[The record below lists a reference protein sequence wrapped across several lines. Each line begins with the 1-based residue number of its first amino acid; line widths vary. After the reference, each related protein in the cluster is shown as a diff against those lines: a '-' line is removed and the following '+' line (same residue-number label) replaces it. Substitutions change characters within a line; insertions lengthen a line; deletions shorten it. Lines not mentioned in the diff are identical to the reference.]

1 MATEAMGSAKGRA
14 QGTAADPLTT
24 LRNIGVI
31 AHIDAGKT
39 TVTERILYHTGHI
52 NRLGNVDDGST
63 VTDFMPQERERGITI
78 QSAAVTSSWRD
89 HQINLIDT
97 PGHIDFTAEV
107 QRSLRVLDGGVV
119 VFDGV
124 AGVEPQSETVW
135 HQADRYE
142 VPRIC
147 FINKMDRP
155 GASYPQAMRTIADR
169 LGARPVAIQLPVG
182 GPDRFDGVIDLVSMT
197 AFLYPADGQ
206 PIIGGEIPAALRAE
220 AEQAREQLIEQMA
233 DLDDEIAML
242 YLEGEPV
249 SDAQLRAALRTM
261 TLRRSGVACLCGVA
275 LRDKC
280 LEPLLD
286 AIVDYL
292 PSPLDVPSMPGHDP
306 DTGEQRLCA
315 PVKSDPLAALVFK
328 ITTDPYVGRL
338 AYLRVY
344 SGAIRRS
351 DTVYNPTTGKRE
363 RVGRLV
369 RMYADRRE
377 DVEEI
382 FAGDIGAVLGPRN
395 TSTGDTICDPEHPII
410 LEKISF
416 PAPVMS
422 MSIHPVSKADQDKMS
437 EGLQRLSEEDPT
449 LVVRWNDRTEETV
462 ISGMGELHLDV
473 AVDRLLREFRVHAQ
487 VGEPQVAY
495 YETITRP
502 VRCEGRLVRQ
512 TGGHGQFA
520 HVVLELEP
528 LPAGSGFVFEDKLR
542 GGSIPRQFVSAI
554 EAGLRDGAQKGV
566 VIEEPLVDLK
576 VTLVDGSYH
585 EVDSSEMAFR
595 TAASMGLRDG
605 AAKAA
610 PIILE
615 PIMRVEVMTPDTFT
629 GDVIGELSGR
639 AGSIGSMEL
648 LNSSTQRITAE
659 VPLARMF
666 GFTTELRSRTQG
678 RGTSAMEFDHY
689 AKVPEATALE
699 LVKKRSKS

>member
-169 LGARPVAIQLPVG
+169 LGAKPVAIQLPVA

-220 AEQAREQLIEQMA
+220 AEQAREQLVEQMA

-249 SDAQLRAALRTM
+249 SDAQLRSALRAM
-261 TLRRSGVACLCGVA
+261 TLRRSG
-275 LRDKC
+275 
-280 LEPLLD
+280 
-286 AIVDYL
+286 
-292 PSPLDVPSMPGHDP
+292 
-306 DTGEQRLCA
+306 
-315 PVKSDPLAALVFK
+315 
-328 ITTDPYVGRL
+328 
-338 AYLRVY
+338 
-344 SGAIRRS
+344 
-351 DTVYNPTTGKRE
+351 
-363 RVGRLV
+363 
-369 RMYADRRE
+369 
-377 DVEEI
+377 
-382 FAGDIGAVLGPRN
+382 
-395 TSTGDTICDPEHPII
+395 
-410 LEKISF
+410 
-416 PAPVMS
+416 
-422 MSIHPVSKADQDKMS
+422 
-437 EGLQRLSEEDPT
+437 
-449 LVVRWNDRTEETV
+449 
-462 ISGMGELHLDV
+462 
-473 AVDRLLREFRVHAQ
+473 
-487 VGEPQVAY
+487 
-495 YETITRP
+495 
-502 VRCEGRLVRQ
+502 
-512 TGGHGQFA
+512 
-520 HVVLELEP
+520 
-528 LPAGSGFVFEDKLR
+528 
-542 GGSIPRQFVSAI
+542 
-554 EAGLRDGAQKGV
+554 
-566 VIEEPLVDLK
+566 
-576 VTLVDGSYH
+576 
-585 EVDSSEMAFR
+585 
-595 TAASMGLRDG
+595 
-605 AAKAA
+605 
-610 PIILE
+610 
-615 PIMRVEVMTPDTFT
+615 
-629 GDVIGELSGR
+629 
-639 AGSIGSMEL
+639 
-648 LNSSTQRITAE
+648 
-659 VPLARMF
+659 
-666 GFTTELRSRTQG
+666 
-678 RGTSAMEFDHY
+678 
-689 AKVPEATALE
+689 
-699 LVKKRSKS
+699 